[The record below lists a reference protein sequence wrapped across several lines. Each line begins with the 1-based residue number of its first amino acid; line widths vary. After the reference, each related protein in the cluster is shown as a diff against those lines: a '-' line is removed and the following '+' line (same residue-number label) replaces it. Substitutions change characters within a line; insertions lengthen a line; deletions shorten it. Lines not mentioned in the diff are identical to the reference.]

1 MSSESNPGGPHHT
14 STLGGMNSE
23 VPTERPEGVVPVAAP
38 VTEAVTT
45 EATPSSES
53 VDTIEAPA
61 PGRLPSMGDLDALSA
76 DLDQIDATLA
86 DLNRQSSPS

>member
-1 MSSESNPGGPHHT
+1 MSSGSCPAGPHHS
-14 STLGGMNSE
+14 STLAGMNSE
-23 VPTERPEGVVPVAAP
+23 VPTERPEDVVPVAAP

-45 EATPSSES
+45 EATASSES
-53 VDTIEAPA
+53 ADIMDAAA